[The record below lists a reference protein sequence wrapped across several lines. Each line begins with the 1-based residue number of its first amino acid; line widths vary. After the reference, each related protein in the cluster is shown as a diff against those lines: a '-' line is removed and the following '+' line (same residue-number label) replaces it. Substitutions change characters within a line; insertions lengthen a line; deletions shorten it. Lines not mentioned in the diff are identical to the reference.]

1 MSTIALALW
10 MVLAVLSTGC
20 TILAVVVAMVAM
32 DRRFW
37 LPAWTFALLF
47 GIFAAIATSE
57 VAECIAVLLGE
68 IAP

>member
-20 TILAVVVAMVAM
+20 TILAVVVAM
-32 DRRFW
+32 DRGFW

>member
-20 TILAVVVAMVAM
+20 TILAVEVAM

-37 LPAWTFALLF
+37 IPAGTFALLF

-68 IAP
+68 IVP